1 MKISEMKI
9 SDKAHAAMVRRQQL
23 CWALKSEMGFSIE
36 GAANDSVQML
46 GGQPADVVMGLRI
59 SAIAAQLSKDAIYL
73 SFKTLYAKDFAQV
86 GVAFRDDLVV
96 DWRSDLQPYAADQDA
111 PLVLV
116 DVQRGGRLQRGERN
130 MLVFRE
136 GVPDGLE
143 RGRRIAIARVR
154 KAAATMP
161 AKISS
166 ETSWVP
172 PEEDPADHLP
182 DQHADIC
189 VRVI

>member
-1 MKISEMKI
+1 MKINEMKMN
-9 SDKAHAAMVRRQQL
+9 DEAHTAMVRRQQL
-23 CWALKSEMGFSIE
+23 CQALKSVMGFSIT

-46 GGQPADVVMGLRI
+46 AGPPADFGLGLRI
-59 SAIAAQLSKDAIYL
+59 SAIAAQLGKDAIYL
-73 SFKTLYAKDFAQV
+73 SFGSLQAKEFAEI

-96 DWRSDLQPYAADQDA
+96 DWRSNLQPYAADQDA

-116 DVQRGGRLQRGERN
+116 DVQRGGRFERGERN

-136 GVPDGLE
+136 CLPDGLE
-143 RGRRIAIARVR
+143 RGRRIAMTRIRRAG
-154 KAAATMP
+154 AAMP

-166 ETSWVP
+166 ESSWVP
-172 PEEDPADHLP
+172 PQADPADHLP
-182 DQHADIC
+182 ERNADIC